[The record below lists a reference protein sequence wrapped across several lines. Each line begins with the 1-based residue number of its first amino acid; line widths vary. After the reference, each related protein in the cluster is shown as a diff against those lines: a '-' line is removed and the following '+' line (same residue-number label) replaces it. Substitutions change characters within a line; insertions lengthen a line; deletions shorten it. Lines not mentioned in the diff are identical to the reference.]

1 MHGGSIGGGGIGS
14 IGGGIDGGIGSI
26 GGGIGS
32 DLGGLLARLE
42 IMTASVRPSLLP

>member
-1 MHGGSIGGGGIGS
+1 MHGGSIGGIDS
-14 IGGGIDGGIGSI
+14 IGGGGS
-26 GGGIGS
+26 IGS